1 MRIRLYVL
9 KNIRKYIS
17 KIRGSIIGLI
27 LISLM
32 TVPISLISPK
42 FFQILIDDVMW
53 EKKIGCLGIVIIGLI
68 AVFILR
74 FICDGISLNLSNRVL
89 NTFTYNIRKD
99 VFAKYNMVPYY
110 LIEKMETG
118 DLKMR
123 FVDDVD
129 SLGNFIKEQVIN
141 YISTVLIV
149 IRINWSHCLLCL

>member
-1 MRIRLYVL
+1 MRLCLGGECMRIRLHVL

-17 KIRGSIIGLI
+17 KIKGPIIGLVF
-27 LISLM
+27 ISLM
-32 TVPISLISPK
+32 TVPISLLSPK

-53 EKKIGCLGIVIIGLI
+53 EGKIGCLGIVIIGLI

-99 VFAKYNMVPYY
+99 VFTKYNRVPYS

-123 FVDDVD
+123 FIDDVD
-129 SLGNFIKEQVIN
+129 SLGN
-141 YISTVLIV
+141 
-149 IRINWSHCLLCL
+149 LLKNRL